1 MHFSVLPGSKLN
13 IICPHVAVSFV
24 DTDDTDSMLYY
35 ENIWQVDNTSYQ
47 TCNVNTS
54 IAENKIVLK
63 CADPRKMHF
72 TTIVFQRFSAANS
85 HRFEPGRTYYF
96 VSTSNGSLSSLE
108 NDRNGHCHTANMK
121 LEIYV
126 CTGPQDPKCEG
137 ASNHTTGTTISTKV
151 TTTAITPNL
160 DPIGPG
166 APRSSSF
173 WSDWHLKHIIAIL
186 VSFVVGCLGF
196 PLVYCLCPFKS
207 CYRKR
212 KELPIE
218 AHMLDDEEG
227 DRNIAS
233 QT

>member
-1 MHFSVLPGSKLN
+1 MVRTSIIMLLAITYIDDKLRSLVRGAVVYPSLQWNYRNPKFQEGSLHFSVLPGSKLN

-96 VSTSNGSLSSLE
+96 V
-108 NDRNGHCHTANMK
+108 C
-121 LEIYV
+121 
-126 CTGPQDPKCEG
+126 KC
-137 ASNHTTGTTISTKV
+137 V
-151 TTTAITPNL
+151 TFL
-160 DPIGPG
+160 
-166 APRSSSF
+166 
-173 WSDWHLKHIIAIL
+173 LLL
-186 VSFVVGCLGF
+186 VTVQFVVFLQRAF
-196 PLVYCLCPFKS
+196 VSNDLEMWSYQ
-207 CYRKR
+207 
-212 KELPIE
+212 
-218 AHMLDDEEG
+218 
-227 DRNIAS
+227 N
-233 QT
+233 